1 MYLVLNLGNNIFMGK
16 VYIYSILW
24 GIMSLAIEG
33 IQTLNKSE
41 TEKLRDTIMS
51 IPLGKYQDKTQILIK
66 LEDISKSGMTRWY
79 NVYFVSEHYELL
91 RLSWSI
97 SEVYKEQGNGN
108 QYDKKRE
115 ALKVKGC
122 GFSGAHKI
130 ASDLSYMLFS
140 DDNKIGYREF

>member
-1 MYLVLNLGNNIFMGK
+1 
-16 VYIYSILW
+16 
-24 GIMSLAIEG
+24 MSLELSGAL
-33 IQTLNKSE
+33 TLNKSE
-41 TEKLRDTIMS
+41 TEKLRDTIMG
-51 IPLGKYQDKTQILIK
+51 IPLGKYQDKPTILIK
-66 LEDISKSGMTRWY
+66 LEDISKTGLTRWY
-79 NVYFVSEHYELL
+79 NIYFVSEHYELL

-140 DDNKIGYREF
+140 DNDKISYREF

>member
-1 MYLVLNLGNNIFMGK
+1 
-16 VYIYSILW
+16 
-24 GIMSLAIEG
+24 MSLELEG
-33 IQTLNKSE
+33 TRTLKLSE
-41 TEKLRDTIMS
+41 TEKLRNTIMS
-51 IPLGKYQDKTQILIK
+51 IPIGKYHNKPQILIK
-66 LEDISKSGMTRWY
+66 LEDISKSGLTRWY
-79 NVYFVSEHYELL
+79 NVYFVSKHYELL

-140 DDNKIGYREF
+140 DDSEISYREF

>member
-1 MYLVLNLGNNIFMGK
+1 
-16 VYIYSILW
+16 
-24 GIMSLAIEG
+24 MSLAKAEG
-33 IQTLNKSE
+33 APTLKESE
-41 TEKLRDTIMS
+41 TSKLKETIEN
-51 IPLGKYQDKTQILIK
+51 IPIGKYQDKPTLLVK
-66 LEDISKSGMTRWY
+66 FEGSSKSGLTRWY
-79 NVYFVSEHYELL
+79 NVYYVSEHYELL

-130 ASDLSYMLFS
+130 VDDLSYMLFTYS
-140 DDNKIGYREF
+140 NKINYREF

>member
-1 MYLVLNLGNNIFMGK
+1 LYLVLYLGNNIFIGK

-24 GIMSLAIEG
+24 GIMSLELAG
-33 IQTLNKSE
+33 TQTLTISE
-41 TEKLRDTIMS
+41 TEKLRDTIMG
-51 IPLGKYQDKTQILIK
+51 IPIGKYQDKRQILIK
-66 LEDISKSGMTRWY
+66 LENISSSGMTRWY
-79 NVYFVSEHYELL
+79 NVYYVSEHYELL
-91 RLSWSI
+91 RLTWSI
-97 SEVYKEQGNGN
+97 NEVYKEQGNSN
-108 QYDKKRE
+108 SYDKRRE

>member
-1 MYLVLNLGNNIFMGK
+1 
-16 VYIYSILW
+16 
-24 GIMSLAIEG
+24 MSLYDAG
-33 IQTLNKSE
+33 ILTLNKSE
-41 TEKLRDTIMS
+41 TEKLRDTIMG
-51 IPLGKYQDKTQILIK
+51 IPIGKYQDQPTILIK
-66 LEDISKSGMTRWY
+66 LEDRSKSGLTRWY
-79 NVYFVSEHYELL
+79 NIYYVSKHYELL

-140 DDNKIGYREF
+140 DDDKISYREI

>member
-1 MYLVLNLGNNIFMGK
+1 
-16 VYIYSILW
+16 
-24 GIMSLAIEG
+24 MSLEHAG
-33 IQTLNKSE
+33 TQTLNKSE

-51 IPLGKYQDKTQILIK
+51 IPIGKYQDKPTILIK
-66 LEDISKSGMTRWY
+66 LEDISKSGLTRWY
-79 NVYFVSEHYELL
+79 NVYFVSKHFELL

-97 SEVYKEQGNGN
+97 NEVYKEQGNSN
-108 QYDKKRE
+108 SYDKKRE

-140 DDNKIGYREF
+140 NDSEISYREF